1 MGRGDELSKQAWYI
15 GCDESEIAE
24 RVILIGDPARVSRL
38 ALVLNDV
45 HWITE
50 NRGLRTITGTYEGQK
65 VTVAAFGM
73 GAPIAA
79 IVLHELAYLGAKVF
93 LRIGTAMA
101 LPPVKLGSYL
111 IGVDALAG
119 DGTSRAYGNDGS
131 PAVADAALVAA
142 LEATLST
149 SSSSWHKGRFASF
162 DGFYRD
168 MFALE
173 PGAAERVA
181 DLRRSLTAQGV
192 LVIDME
198 SAAIFTVAKLLG
210 VKAASLCVATVD
222 NVTQRKLD
230 ADAMVRSEQHLFH
243 QALNA
248 VTHTAVA

>member
-1 MGRGDELSKQAWYI
+1 MNKQAWYI

-38 ALVLNDV
+38 ASMLKDV
-45 HWITE
+45 HWIVE

-101 LPPVKLGSYL
+101 LPPVELGSYL
-111 IGVDALAG
+111 IGVDALAE
-119 DGTSRAYGNDGS
+119 DGTSKAYGNDGC

-142 LEATLST
+142 LEATLKTSST
-149 SSSSWHKGRFASF
+149 SWLKGRFASF

-173 PGAAERVA
+173 QAVEPRVA
-181 DLRRSLTAQGV
+181 NLRHSLTAQGV

-198 SAAIFTVAKLLG
+198 SAAIFTAAKMLG
-210 VKAASLCVATVD
+210 VKAGSLCVATVD

-230 ADAMVRSEQHLFH
+230 LDAMARSENQLF
-243 QALNA
+243 QLAL
-248 VTHTAVA
+248 HAVARTATA